1 MTYIHTY
8 TWLSCIYVVCIYLKL
23 YLCVYTFIVCY
34 LHLHPPGKNCS
45 KNRLFVSK
53 NENKTVVQELVQEFL
68 ASSPLAVLL
77 QRGSPVLL
85 E

>member
-1 MTYIHTY
+1 
-8 TWLSCIYVVCIYLKL
+8 VK
-23 YLCVYTFIVCY
+23 
-34 LHLHPPGKNCS
+34 
-45 KNRLFVSK
+45 RLFVAK
-53 NENKTVVQELVQEFL
+53 HENKTVVQELVQEFL